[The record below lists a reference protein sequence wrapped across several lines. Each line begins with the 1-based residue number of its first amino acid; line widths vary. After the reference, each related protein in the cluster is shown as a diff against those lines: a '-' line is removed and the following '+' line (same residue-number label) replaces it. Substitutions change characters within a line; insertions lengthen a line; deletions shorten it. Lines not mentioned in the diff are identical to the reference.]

1 MWTELLLLPYSFQ
14 KSQLITI
21 LSPGLRYL
29 DLTKEEAT
37 DSFQVRL
44 QSVFGSMLLVLHKS
58 GNAIAVVASFII
70 SIEKGVEEHKVG
82 DIKGPEE
89 DFQVEPS
96 RKEGDRERTR
106 VDRWREEAKKPIPI
120 R

>member
-1 MWTELLLLPYSFQ
+1 MYRKNKYKNVLSTIANSQRMPTLEEIYNSPL
-14 KSQLITI
+14 KS
-21 LSPGLRYL
+21 
-29 DLTKEEAT
+29 
-37 DSFQVRL
+37 
-44 QSVFGSMLLVLHKS
+44 
-58 GNAIAVVASFII
+58 N